1 MGGILRTS
9 STDGRNT
16 MVRRILCL
24 LLLTGTGVSAA
35 SEVALLRSD
44 DFDAYNQTAEAVVAE
59 LGIPVAIFDLEG
71 DRERADEVIG
81 RLRRDPPKVIIALGK
96 KAAYAA
102 NEGFREVPILYAQVE
117 DPERYGLT
125 GFNISGVSQEV
136 SMDEVLSYLRLF
148 APEVE
153 RIGMLIWQKNQNQQ
167 VAEAIEA
174 GKSAGYT
181 VRALRV
187 GHERDVPG
195 AFQRL
200 RREIDAF
207 WLVPDHLV
215 VTPENFRF
223 LRDETQRLEMPLI
236 AYTDALV
243 RAGALMGV
251 GPDRDAIGRQLA
263 EMARSILQGT
273 PIEDLPIQTPQ
284 SVRVVLNRDTQ
295 NAIGLDID
303 PAMLGFVDEVLQVE
317 GR

>member
-1 MGGILRTS
+1 MFSRILSLLFLTS
-9 STDGRNT
+9 SS
-16 MVRRILCL
+16 VAQ
-24 LLLTGTGVSAA
+24 AA
-35 SEVALLRSD
+35 DVALLRSD
-44 DFDAYNQTAEAVVAE
+44 DFEAYSQTAEAVVSE
-59 LGIPVAIFDLEG
+59 LGVPVAVFDLEG
-71 DRERADEVIG
+71 ERERANEVIS
-81 RLRRDPPKVIIALGK
+81 RLQRDPPKVIIALGK

-102 NEGFREVPILYAQVE
+102 NEAFDELPILYAQVE
-117 DPERYGLT
+117 NPERYGLT

-153 RIGMLIWQKNQNQQ
+153 RIGMLIWQKNQSQQ

-174 GKSAGYT
+174 GKSFGYT

-187 GHERDVPG
+187 ASERDVPG
-195 AFQRL
+195 AFMRL

-223 LRDETQRLEMPLI
+223 LREETQRLEMPLI

-251 GPDRDAIGRQLA
+251 GPDREAIGRQLA
-263 EMARSILQGT
+263 EMTRSILNGT
-273 PIEDLPIQTPQ
+273 PVSDIPVQMPE
-284 SVRVVLNRDTQ
+284 SVRVVLNPDTQ
-295 NAIGLDID
+295 DAIGLDID

>member
-1 MGGILRTS
+1 
-9 STDGRNT
+9 
-16 MVRRILCL
+16 
-24 LLLTGTGVSAA
+24 
-35 SEVALLRSD
+35 
-44 DFDAYNQTAEAVVAE
+44 
-59 LGIPVAIFDLEG
+59 
-71 DRERADEVIG
+71 
-81 RLRRDPPKVIIALGK
+81 LGK

-102 NEGFREVPILYAQVE
+102 NQRFSEVPILYAQVE
-117 DPERYGLT
+117 NPERYGLT
-125 GFNISGVSQEV
+125 GFNVTGVSQEV

-167 VAEAIEA
+167 VSEAIEA

-187 GHERDVPG
+187 GNERDVPG
-195 AFQRL
+195 AFMRL
-200 RREIDAF
+200 RRDIDAF

-251 GPDRDAIGRQLA
+251 GPDREAIGRQLA
-263 EMARSILQGT
+263 SMAKSILDGT
-273 PIEDLPIQTPQ
+273 PVEDLPVQMPE

>member
-1 MGGILRTS
+1 MLS
-9 STDGRNT
+9 
-16 MVRRILCL
+16 
-24 LLLTGTGVSAA
+24 GTGLAA
-35 SEVALLRSD
+35 AADVALLRSD
-44 DFDAYNQTAEAVVAE
+44 DFEAYSQTAEAVVAD
-59 LGIPVAIFDLEG
+59 LGVPVAVFDLEG
-71 DRERADEVIG
+71 DRERATEVIS
-81 RLRRDPPKVIIALGK
+81 RLQRDPPKVIIALGK

-102 NEGFREVPILYAQVE
+102 NQRFSEVPILYAQVE
-117 DPERYGLT
+117 NPERYGLT
-125 GFNISGVSQEV
+125 GFNVTGVSQEV

-167 VAEAIEA
+167 VSEAIEA

-187 GHERDVPG
+187 GNERDVPG
-195 AFQRL
+195 AFMRL
-200 RREIDAF
+200 RRDIDAF

-251 GPDRDAIGRQLA
+251 GPDREAIGRQLA
-263 EMARSILQGT
+263 SMAKSILDGT
-273 PIEDLPIQTPQ
+273 PVEDLPVQMPE